1 MSARQ
6 PDTYSSDALESV
18 REFLRADPDASPP
31 MGREDRAKV
40 RDLRTDVR
48 ILARSR
54 RFPGTPFLGSA
65 FVGFERLFSARA
77 ERTRPRGFPA
87 LSDTAIDRAQP
98 REFVGDYSVF
108 DRLSIVYGG
117 LFRGSVVVNYL
128 LGIVGV
134 GITVCSILPQPQFVS
149 SSGAS
154 RFPEFVLYAP
164 VIELGCILV
173 ISAIFFYGQTPG
185 HEAAAKRPRW
195 RRLLTLRRFAHR
207 WHERWLE
214 YRLLAERFRYLELI
228 LPLSPDAAQKPPF
241 TPAEPMSR
249 HWYDHYFVWR
259 TKGAIPTRVSVSEY
273 REQALALMLEQVSH
287 HDANSS
293 RRGAIGR
300 RLHKLAV
307 WLFFLSLA
315 LCLLELLSEPA
326 TIACALS
333 PDRLL
338 WGFRWPCDFT
348 RCFNPNFRSL
358 ALFGAILAPVVAAA
372 IHGVLA
378 TTEYTKV
385 AESSRETADRIAV
398 LVSRIAPPTETD
410 AEVVTLDSL
419 RDAVTAFAD
428 AAINEASGW
437 HAMLRDKNVPLV

>member
-6 PDTYSSDALESV
+6 ADTYSSDTLARV
-18 REFLRADPDASPP
+18 REFLSADPNGSSP
-31 MGREDRAKV
+31 MGGQDRVKA
-40 RDLRTDVR
+40 RDLRSDVR

-54 RFPGTPFLGSA
+54 RFPGTPFLGLA
-65 FVGFERLFSARA
+65 FVWFERIFSARA
-77 ERTRPRGFPA
+77 ERTHRPRAFPA
-87 LSDTAIDRAQP
+87 LSDTAVDRAQP
-98 REFVGDYSVF
+98 RDFVGDYSVF

-128 LGIVGV
+128 LGIIGV
-134 GITVCSILPQPQFVS
+134 AVTVSSILPQPQFLS
-149 SSGAS
+149 STGTLI
-154 RFPEFVLYAP
+154 FPKFVYYAP
-164 VIELGCILV
+164 FIEFGCIVLIGV
-173 ISAIFFYGQTPG
+173 IFWYGHTPDRETSAR
-185 HEAAAKRPRW
+185 RPRW
-195 RRLLTLRRFAHR
+195 RRFLTLRHVAHR

-228 LPLSPDAAQKPPF
+228 LPLSPNAAKNPPF
-241 TPAEPMSR
+241 TPAEAVSR

-259 TKGAIPTRVSVSEY
+259 TQGTTRPEVNVLEY
-273 REQALALMLEQVSH
+273 RERALALMLEQIRH

-300 RLHKLAV
+300 RLHKVAV
-307 WLFFLSLA
+307 LLFFLSLF
-315 LCLLELLSEPA
+315 LCFLELASEAVTLNCPVPDGMVLGLS
-326 TIACALS
+326 
-333 PDRLL
+333 
-338 WGFRWPCDFT
+338 WPCGFVT
-348 RCFNPNFRSL
+348 WFNPDFRSL
-358 ALFGAILAPVVAAA
+358 TLFGAILAPVVAAA

-385 AESSRETADRIAV
+385 AESSRETADRIAA
-398 LVSRIAPPTETD
+398 LVTRVAPPGEAD
-410 AEVVTLDSL
+410 AELVTLEPL